1 MSYMETLRARK
12 RAEQEA
18 AAAAVS
24 EPAPSPEPDTTTPA
38 LAPEPAP
45 EPADTAAAPKP
56 PAAPKPKRQPKPK
69 PKDEPQSDLAGA
81 SEEELQSQ
89 LDKIR
94 KEKEEQEKAE
104 RARREADTPEKRR
117 RLKIEQMVQER
128 RQAPTLVGGA
138 RKETA
143 DAIMSA
149 NPIGVGFRIASG
161 IAETAGADPFYRLP
175 VETTEQDVRQSRG
188 GIIQEPRA
196 PEGSK
201 LTAAQS
207 LRRTVKDSE
216 GNKVD
221 KGIEV
226 ALDEA
231 IAERDKIKADMAA
244 GRRASFA
251 APPTISRREAGLPS
265 GKDIEDYSPE
275 ELRMEADRRQKQAEL
290 RSERSQRVSPSR
302 LETVVKRIEALRRLE
317 SEFRQRAKK
326 EAEQASAAEG

>member
-1 MSYMETLRARK
+1 MGLKSLM
-12 RAEQEA
+12 AEAGASFPEPK
-18 AAAAVS
+18 
-24 EPAPSPEPDTTTPA
+24 PAPK
-38 LAPEPAP
+38 PAP

-56 PAAPKPKRQPKPK
+56 PAAPKPK

-81 SEEELQSQ
+81 SEEELLSQ
-89 LDKIR
+89 LDKVR
-94 KEKEEQEKAE
+94 KEKEEAK
-104 RARREADTPEKRR
+104 ARREADTPERR
-117 RLKIEQMVQER
+117 RREAVER
-128 RQAPTLVGGA
+128 IVASRMEGLEGLESPRGIGLMML
-138 RKETA
+138 E
-143 DAIMSA
+143 SA
-149 NPIGVGFRIASG
+149 
-161 IAETAGADPFYRLP
+161 
-175 VETTEQDVRQSRG
+175 RQSRG

-216 GNKVD
+216 GNEVD

-226 ALDEA
+226 ALEEA
-231 IAERDKIKADMAA
+231 MAERDKIKADMAA

-251 APPTISRREAGLPS
+251 APPTISRREVGLPS

-275 ELRMEADRRQKQAEL
+275 ELRIEADRRQKQAEL
-290 RSERSQRVSPSR
+290 RSERSQQVSPSR